1 VSSVGFSLRAFL
13 AFQGESMPRHKI
25 FFVVAVVALAALTVN
40 ATDFWLTKDWHQWT
54 KDECATILNDS
65 PWTRTQE
72 TYTAQL
78 RSSLPVREAIVRQLE
93 IAQQYDQKTDAQQKA
108 FDDAAGTILRANYD
122 KTILVRLYFSKDAPG
137 PQIMK
142 NLQPTIVTEDGQQI
156 TPTQTDA
163 DPMTPNAV
171 DFYFPRLINGAPAI
185 KPTQKQFSFQFQI
198 PQLQATQE
206 SFIRPQRITIN
217 FDLTKMLVGGRPNY

>member
-1 VSSVGFSLRAFL
+1 MSRRKVTILLSVLTFS
-13 AFQGESMPRHKI
+13 
-25 FFVVAVVALAALTVN
+25 ALAAD
-40 ATDFWLTKDWHQWT
+40 ATEFWLTKDWHQWT
-54 KDECATILNDS
+54 KDECTTILNDS
-65 PWTRTQE
+65 PWTRVE
-72 TYTAQL
+72 GEYSAQL

-93 IAQQYDQKTDAQQKA
+93 IVQQYDQKTAAQQKA

-122 KTILVRLYFSKDAPG
+122 KTILLRLTFSKDAPG
-137 PQIMK
+137 PQKMK

-185 KPTQKQFSFQFQI
+185 KPTQKQFSFQFQAPSWVDANHVTAI
-198 PQLQATQE
+198 TKQL
-206 SFIRPQRITIN
+206 TIN
-217 FDLTKMLVGGRPNY
+217 FDLTKMLVDGKPNY

>member
-1 VSSVGFSLRAFL
+1 
-13 AFQGESMPRHKI
+13 MPRRKI
-25 FFVVAVVALAALTVN
+25 PIRLVLAMLVALTAN

-65 PWTRTQE
+65 PWTRIE
-72 TYTAQL
+72 GNYYAQL
-78 RSSLPVREAIVRQLE
+78 RSSLPIREAIVRQLE
-93 IAQQYDQKTDAQQKA
+93 IAQQYDQKTAAQQKA

-122 KTILVRLYFSKDAPG
+122 KTILVHLYFSKDSPG
-137 PQIMK
+137 PQVLR

-198 PQLQATQE
+198 PQLQAAQE
-206 SFIRPQRITIN
+206 AFIRPQRVTIN
-217 FDLTKMLVGGRPNY
+217 FDLTKMLVNGKPNY

>member
-1 VSSVGFSLRAFL
+1 
-13 AFQGESMPRHKI
+13 MPRRKTSI
-25 FFVVAVVALAALTVN
+25 LIALLTLAALTAN
-40 ATDFWLTKDWHQWT
+40 ATDFWLTKDWHQWS

-65 PWTRTQE
+65 PWTRVE
-72 TYTAQL
+72 GDYIAQL
-78 RSSLPVREAIVRQLE
+78 RSSLPVRGAIVRQLE
-93 IAQQYDQKTDAQQKA
+93 IAQQYDQKTAAQQKA

-122 KTILVRLYFSKDAPG
+122 KTILVRLYFSKGAPAAG

-142 NLQPTIVTEDGQQI
+142 NLQPMLITEDGQQI

-185 KPTQKQFSFQFQI
+185 KPTQKQFSFQFQF
-198 PQLQATQE
+198 PQLQAAQE
-206 SFIRPQRITIN
+206 SFIRAQRVTIN
-217 FDLTKMLVGGRPNY
+217 FDLTKMLVDCKPNY